1 MNIEQGMSKEE
12 GGNRHEKAQENTR
25 SLVRLISISRVCRL
39 VYLLNSRVFRG
50 YLIRQL
56 VPFFIRHSLF
66 DILRFQQQLAA
77 SFG

>member
-39 VYLLNSRVFRG
+39 VYLLNFRVFRG